1 MNKKTKQSKY
11 YANANVDLMGKICNS
26 DQWWNNDKCW
36 CACKKSYVCEKYCL
50 ILLHVIVEMENI

>member
-36 CACKKSYVCEKYCL
+36 CACKKSYVCEKYYVWSCY
-50 ILLHVIVEMENI
+50 M